1 MNHFRFVTKMH
12 FYLNLK
18 LLLFREDKV
27 KDFLIINNKMLKF
40 KAELNDEIK
49 IEEVLTYCKF
59 LMIKSINKM

>member
-1 MNHFRFVTKMH
+1 MH